1 LSRDPALRRSTAIT
15 FGEWPDFDETC
26 IRPPLAGREAP
37 LGRGTTQPR
46 LDCLPH
52 APLSAISRACSPPA
66 PSQSHR
72 STSGQHARD
81 VSVSAVSPH
90 RSQKRSR
97 GAAVGL
103 AADRVAQVNAD
114 PGHRGR
120 CRVPWQPAKHGA
132 VALRGATGGHP
143 VVELHHKSRL
153 DALVRNKRCRA
164 DGILLSP
171 RRHLYTG
178 ARLFRALVSPHSPH
192 QSSRAGTSLWAVK
205 TTRTGSRAST
215 ARPAYVLASRSFS
228 LPTALSWGY
237 PAPGPDGSVYET
249 GENAVVYAVSGTGA
263 IRWQQTEGIRRRSH
277 RASCRCS
284 AHQVGHRRRGL

>member
-1 LSRDPALRRSTAIT
+1 MKHVFGRHWRAAKRRSDAARRSHDSTAFRMHLSRPFPARVPRPLHHRATAQQAVNMRATSASARRRRTGPRSAVAVLLWGWLRTASRRSTLT
-15 FGEWPDFDETC
+15 
-26 IRPPLAGREAP
+26 LATVA
-37 LGRGTTQPR
+37 
-46 LDCLPH
+46 
-52 APLSAISRACSPPA
+52 
-66 PSQSHR
+66 
-72 STSGQHARD
+72 
-81 VSVSAVSPH
+81 
-90 RSQKRSR
+90 
-97 GAAVGL
+97 GAG
-103 AADRVAQVNAD
+103 
-114 PGHRGR
+114 
-120 CRVPWQPAKHGA
+120 WQPAKHGA
-132 VALRGATGGHP
+132 VALRGATGGRP

-178 ARLFRALVSPHSPH
+178 ARFFRALVSPHSPH
-192 QSSRAGTSLWAVK
+192 PSARAGTSSWAVK
-205 TTRTGSRAST
+205 TIRTGSRAST

-228 LPTALSWGY
+228 PPTALSWGY